1 MTAEAE
7 HGKDGLRPLA
17 SAAGQALAE
26 VLETV
31 LQRLDELERRVDEID
46 RLEWLTIEEAA
57 DHLRATPAAL
67 RARARRGQLIG
78 AVRVGARWLVDRRSL
93 DAALRAATV
102 GPDNEGGRAPRE
114 RPRPG
119 TGG

>member
-1 MTAEAE
+1 MTADEDR
-7 HGKDGLRPLA
+7 KKGLRPIA
-17 SAAGQALAE
+17 NAAGE
-26 VLETV
+26 VLAGILKPILE
-31 LQRLDELERRVDEID
+31 RLDELERRVEELD
-46 RLEWLTIEEAA
+46 RPEWLTIEEAA
-57 DHLRATPAAL
+57 DHLRTTPAAL

-93 DAALRAATV
+93 DTALRAATV
-102 GPDNEGGRAPRE
+102 GPDNQGGRAPRE